1 MSQTYQ
7 LADFWELIASGR
19 EAAANSWEWQ
29 LVITGSEDMT
39 ALGLTQDNCSQEKA
53 PVQEIVDAIGG
64 KNEHEIGDI
73 KCKGIECVWIM
84 KE

>member
-1 MSQTYQ
+1 M
-7 LADFWELIASGR
+7 
-19 EAAANSWEWQ
+19 
-29 LVITGSEDMT
+29 ITGSEDMT

-73 KCKGIECVWIM
+73 KCKGIECV
-84 KE
+84 